1 MHIHL
6 DLVGGLSGDMFNSA
20 MLNCFPECLPDLE
33 KVMVAAGFSDLV
45 RLECGPANDGVLTGT
60 RFKVLADKEAH
71 HHRHYSEIK
80 QILKDSVLGELTRD
94 AALAIF
100 EIIAIAEAEIHGKD
114 VGSVAFHEVGAWDS
128 IADIVCAAYL
138 ITSTRVTSWSVS
150 KIPIGRGQVKTAHGM
165 LPIPA
170 PATSLILQEFEFFDD
185 QIEGERVTPT
195 GAAILKYLAPAKGI
209 PGGVTL
215 RHSATG
221 FGTKTFP
228 GISNVVRVLLFERVD
243 SPAWDT
249 DEVLQL
255 EFEVDDQTPESLAAA
270 LDQVREESGV
280 LDVLQIAY
288 SGKKGRQGAS
298 VRILVKPEM
307 EVAVTEVCF
316 LSTTTLGIRK
326 QLISRAKLRRD
337 ESLINHGGQDFRVKI
352 SDRPGGKTAKVDV
365 DDLQTVSITLRE
377 ETRRKIERQA
387 LSYAEGEKDRDREEK

>member
-6 DLVGGLSGDMFNSA
+6 DLVGGISGDMFNGA
-20 MLNCFPECLPDLE
+20 MLNCFPGREPDLE

-60 RFKVLADKEAH
+60 RFKVLADTEAH

-80 QILKDSVLGELTRD
+80 QILKDSVLSEPTRD

-114 VGSVAFHEVGAWDS
+114 VDSVAFHEVGAWDS

-138 ITSTRVTSWSVS
+138 ITDTGVTSWSVS

-195 GAAILKYLAPAKGI
+195 GAAILKYLTPAKGI

-215 RHSATG
+215 RQSATG
-221 FGTKTFP
+221 FGTKMFP
-228 GISNVVRVLLFERVD
+228 GISNVVRVLLFDRVD
-243 SPAWDT
+243 APVWDT

-255 EFEVDDQTPESLAAA
+255 EFEVDDQTPEALAAA
-270 LDQVREESGV
+270 LDQVRAESGV

-288 SGKKGRQGAS
+288 FGKKGRQGTS
-298 VRILVKPEM
+298 VRVLLKPEM
-307 EVAVTEVCF
+307 EVAVTELCF
-316 LSTTTLGIRK
+316 VSTTTLGIRK
-326 QLISRAKLRRD
+326 QLVSRAKLRRE
-337 ESLINHGGQDFRVKI
+337 ESVINHAGQDFRVKV
-352 SDRPGGKTAKVDV
+352 SDRPRGKTAKVDM

-377 ETRRKIERQA
+377 ETRRKIEGQA
-387 LSYAEGEKDRDREEK
+387 LSYAESEKDGEEK